1 MFSPLQHGQG
11 VLATSPMPSQ
21 MQAAYMQ
28 VCAAN
33 AQYAAAAKANAITT
47 PGFPR
52 MPFAKSGQDA
62 TRAAVAPKIMRK
74 PKNYH
79 AAMHTPSGGPGIR
92 KPVAPKGVTP
102 PRPPRVPIKAMAVK
116 SAPAAPAAPA
126 KAASI
131 NAVNYAAAPTMIRLH
146 SALWPPRTNNA
157 DSSKTGLL
165 LAELPEDNPTLKAI
179 KKKANKNRRRAC
191 TLKRLLDQANKT
203 LRLADL
209 PEVRGEKQKTQKKGK
224 KKADG
229 EAPIKPLQDSK
240 KDARSMSDSGS
251 ASSSSSEGE
260 RSEEV
265 SAGQPMP
272 AAGTLLG
279 TIAPPPQQFS
289 GDKLSA
295 ELLTVANTI
304 LVDISAVVAS
314 GTVTRGGL
322 AIAGHSLSLVAYN
335 ESFPVHPALAK
346 LRTAPVSSP
355 SVVTPAET

>member
-116 SAPAAPAAPA
+116 SAPAAPAGPA

-131 NAVNYAAAPTMIRLH
+131 NAANYAAAPTMIRLH
-146 SALWPPRTNNA
+146 SALWPPRANNA

-179 KKKANKNRRRAC
+179 KKKANKNRNRAC
-191 TLKRLLDQANKT
+191 TLKRLLDQANRT

-209 PEVRGEKQKTQKKGK
+209 PEVRGEKQKTAKKGN

-229 EAPIKPLQDSK
+229 EAIIKPLEK
-240 KDARSMSDSGS
+240 EARAMSDSGS
-251 ASSSSSEGE
+251 ASSTSSEEGE

-265 SAGQPMP
+265 KASQCR
-272 AAGTLLG
+272 
-279 TIAPPPQQFS
+279 PQ
-289 GDKLSA
+289 A
-295 ELLTVANTI
+295 
-304 LVDISAVVAS
+304 
-314 GTVTRGGL
+314 R
-322 AIAGHSLSLVAYN
+322 Y
-335 ESFPVHPALAK
+335 
-346 LRTAPVSSP
+346 
-355 SVVTPAET
+355 

>member
-1 MFSPLQHGQG
+1 
-11 VLATSPMPSQ
+11 
-21 MQAAYMQ
+21 
-28 VCAAN
+28 
-33 AQYAAAAKANAITT
+33 
-47 PGFPR
+47 
-52 MPFAKSGQDA
+52 
-62 TRAAVAPKIMRK
+62 
-74 PKNYH
+74 
-79 AAMHTPSGGPGIR
+79 
-92 KPVAPKGVTP
+92 
-102 PRPPRVPIKAMAVK
+102 MAVK
-116 SAPAAPAAPA
+116 SAPAAPAGPA

-131 NAVNYAAAPTMIRLH
+131 NAANYAAAPTMIRLH
-146 SALWPPRTNNA
+146 SALWPPRGNNA

-179 KKKANKNRRRAC
+179 KKKANKNRNRAC
-191 TLKRLLDQANKT
+191 TLKRLLDQANRT

-209 PEVRGEKQKTQKKGK
+209 PEVRGEKQKTAKKGN

-229 EAPIKPLQDSK
+229 EAINKPLEK
-240 KDARSMSDSGS
+240 EARAMSDSGS
-251 ASSSSSEGE
+251 ASSTSSEEGE